1 MTKDLNDCTDAREW
15 AKEFVRIRSL
25 CKFKSDETV
34 ESMECWF
41 ASALLA
47 GRKLGMDETNE
58 IWLNRNNK

>member
-25 CKFKSDETV
+25 CKFKPDETV

-41 ASALLA
+41 ASAILA
-47 GRKLGMDETNE
+47 GMREGTQNTNE